1 MMHLTSVLL
10 PAPFS
15 PSSACTLPAAS
26 LSETPSSAVN
36 APKRFVS
43 NDASMASG
51 RASVMR
57 APPARASCERLDERA
72 RARHG
77 AEHAVLHL
85 DHLERGGV
93 VAGVGRAAAV
103 LEEQALVAA
112 IVALAHRRVDADV
125 GRDAR
130 EHEVGDALLAQDEVE
145 VRRAERALARLVD
158 DDLAG
163 GGRELG
169 DDLPAGLAAHEDA
182 ALGTEIADAHV
193 LVVPGLARA
202 PALVGRQVRQVGAVP
217 LARVDDAKALPA
229 HVLEQPFDGAD

>member
-43 NDASMASG
+43 KDASMASG
-51 RASVMR
+51 RALTTAPPARASCEAPPAR
-57 APPARASCERLDERA
+57 ASCEAPPARASCEAPPSRASCEAPPARASCERLDERA

-77 AEHAVLHL
+77 AEDAVLHL

-93 VAGVGRAAAV
+93 VAGVGGAAAV
-103 LEEQALVAA
+103 LEEEALVAA

-125 GRDAR
+125 GRDSR

-145 VRRAERALARLVD
+145 VRRAERALAGLVD
-158 DDLAG
+158 DDLAV
-163 GGRELG
+163 GGRE
-169 DDLPAGLAAHEDA
+169 
-182 ALGTEIADAHV
+182 
-193 LVVPGLARA
+193 
-202 PALVGRQVRQVGAVP
+202 
-217 LARVDDAKALPA
+217 
-229 HVLEQPFDGAD
+229 